1 MKWAQHIAEGRPLDF
16 SQKQINDFGY
26 SLILD
31 IADIANGGSLC
42 NTSTE
47 PDHHSVECYGLS
59 KDSVIDTN
67 SSCTS
72 LKGKA
77 QKTHYP
83 SDLDSDFESPKKRPQ
98 KDPESNSH
106 ITPCKTTA
114 SHIDDHTYAKD
125 ADQADSSRSH
135 QITQSVQNV
144 LPTGYQ
150 YSCHELREIPSQ
162 NFTGA
167 HQENFY
173 VKLSVCKITT
183 KEEVNQWLQQFTT
196 SSNIKYNAQGGYKRK
211 GVKVIYARWYICQCK
226 RKKITKKQVAAKEAA
241 LKRNEKR
248 HRTHKTTETRKDASY
263 TCYQKQGK
271 KTDCDSKMST
281 RINRKKVPV
290 CHFCVKQSFGGT
302 TITVWIAII

>member
-1 MKWAQHIAEGRPLDF
+1 M
-16 SQKQINDFGY
+16 
-26 SLILD
+26 
-31 IADIANGGSLC
+31 
-42 NTSTE
+42 STE
-47 PDHHSVECYGLS
+47 PDHHSVECHGLS

-72 LKGKA
+72 LKGRA

-106 ITPCKTTA
+106 ITPCNTTA

-135 QITQSVQNV
+135 QIPQSVQKV

-150 YSCHELREIPSQ
+150 YSCHEFREIPSQ

-167 HQENFY
+167 PQENFY
-173 VKLSVCKITT
+173 VKLSVSNITT
-183 KEEVNQWLQQFTT
+183 KEDVDQWLQQFTT

-226 RKKITKKQVAAKEAA
+226 RKKITKKPVATKEAA

-248 HRTHKTTETRKDASY
+248 HRTHKTTVTRTDASC
-263 TCYQKQGK
+263 TCYQKQEK
-271 KTDCDSKMST
+271 RKQIVRAKCPLELTE
-281 RINRKKVPV
+281 KKVPV
-290 CHFCVKQSFGGT
+290 CHFCVK
-302 TITVWIAII
+302 

>member
-1 MKWAQHIAEGRPLDF
+1 M
-16 SQKQINDFGY
+16 
-26 SLILD
+26 
-31 IADIANGGSLC
+31 
-42 NTSTE
+42 STE
-47 PDHHSVECYGLS
+47 PDHHSAERYGLS

-83 SDLDSDFESPKKRPQ
+83 SVSDSEFESPKKRPK

-106 ITPCKTTA
+106 ITPCNTTA

-135 QITQSVQNV
+135 QIPQAVQKV

-150 YSCHELREIPSQ
+150 YSCHEFREIPSQ

-167 HQENFY
+167 PQENFY
-173 VKLSVCKITT
+173 VKLSVSNITT
-183 KEEVNQWLQQFTT
+183 KEDVDQWLQQFTT

-226 RKKITKKQVAAKEAA
+226 HKKLTKKQVAAKEAA
-241 LKRNEKR
+241 LKRKEKR
-248 HRTHKTTETRKDASY
+248 HRTHKDNSDKEGCKLHLLSKARKHP
-263 TCYQKQGK
+263 KQGK
-271 KTDCDSKMST
+271 
-281 RINRKKVPV
+281 RKQIVTAKCPLELTE
-290 CHFCVKQSFGGT
+290 KKYRY
-302 TITVWIAII
+302 AISV